1 MGGKASVLK
10 QLRKIYGCPVEL
22 SLDLL
27 GGKWKPVI
35 LARLKDRPLG
45 YGELRRLLPLL
56 SDKMLTERLKELED
70 RGLTR
75 REAIAGAGERSR
87 YRLTERGES
96 LRPVLQAL
104 YDWGEVAA
112 REFYVNIEDAQ
123 RPV

>member
-1 MGGKASVLK
+1 MK
-10 QLRKIYGCPVEL
+10 QLRKVYGCPVEL

-35 LARLKDRPLG
+35 LARVKDRPLA
-45 YGELRRLLPLL
+45 YGELRRLLPAL

-70 RGLTR
+70 QGLMA
-75 REAIAGAGERSR
+75 REAIPGAAGRLH
-87 YRLTERGES
+87 YRLTRRGES

-112 REFYVNIEDAQ
+112 GEFRVSIEAA
-123 RPV
+123 

>member
-1 MGGKASVLK
+1 MK
-10 QLRKIYGCPVEL
+10 QIRKVYGCPVEL

-35 LARLKDRPLG
+35 LARLKDRPLA
-45 YGELRRLLPLL
+45 YGELRRLLPTL

-70 RGLTR
+70 QGLVA
-75 REAIAGAGERSR
+75 REAMPGAAGRFQ

-104 YDWGEVAA
+104 YEWGEVAA
-112 REFYVNIEDAQ
+112 RELSVLIKAA
-123 RPV
+123 